1 MSDNNVFIDGLE
13 AVSNFVQGINTSG
26 GNYSSK
32 EQTKQINKK
41 TKRKL
46 RNLEVN
52 LPSHEMIFMLAYL

>member
-1 MSDNNVFIDGLE
+1 MPDNNVFIDGLE

-26 GNYSSK
+26 NYSPK
-32 EQTKQINKK
+32 EQTNRNKK